1 MTILVFCLCLSTV
14 SGDREDTPLLSM
26 SFSISART
34 SMPPG
39 DGAKH
44 HTQRETTVF
53 SSMNNRMD
61 AMRDL
66 ADPTKDSRREP
77 NGKKA

>member
-14 SGDREDTPLLSM
+14 SGDREDPPLLLM
-26 SFSISART
+26 SFSSARK
-34 SMPPG
+34 SMSPG

-61 AMRDL
+61 AIRDL
-66 ADPTKDSRREP
+66 AEPTKDSRREP
-77 NGKKA
+77 RGKKA